1 MTISAK
7 VRRPPAISPTSKR
20 RPLRGGL
27 MALGLALLG
36 TFAVF
41 PFIWMAFTSVRPQED
56 LFQSDN
62 PWTISRFTMEHY
74 RFLLLETEYLRWIAN
89 SAIVATVATMIALVI
104 GTFAAYALGRLNF
117 RGAGAVA
124 LVVFATYLVPPVL
137 LFIPLNTVVRQLR
150 LTNTLW
156 ALIVVYLTFLVPFI
170 AWLLSSYFAGLP
182 KELSEAA
189 RIDGASYLQTM
200 LLVDMPLILPG
211 VVSVF
216 FFAFTLAWQEFL
228 YAFTFLRS
236 SDKYPVS
243 VGVVNE
249 LSVGDVQFWGELM
262 AGALLGSI
270 PIVVLFAFLM
280 DFYVEGLTAGAVK
293 G

>member
-1 MTISAK
+1 MLESS
-7 VRRPPAISPTSKR
+7 SPVWRYGRTA
-20 RPLRGGL
+20 L
-27 MALGLALLG
+27 MFIGFGLLG
-36 TFAVF
+36 IFVLF
-41 PFIWMAFTSVRPQED
+41 PFVWMTFTSVRPQEA
-56 LFQSDN
+56 LFQADH
-62 PWTISRFTMEHY
+62 PFQVEGFGLTWEHY
-74 RFLLLETEYLRWIAN
+74 RFLLFETDYLRWLAN
-89 SAIVATVATMIALVI
+89 SAIVATAATAIALVI
-104 GTFAAYALGRLNF
+104 GTFAAYALGRLEF
-117 RGAGAVA
+117 RGAGAIAVM
-124 LVVFATYLVPPVL
+124 VFATYLVPPVL

-182 KELSEAA
+182 KELAEAA
-189 RIDGASYLQTM
+189 KLDGASYFQTM
-200 LLVDMPLILPG
+200 IQIDMPLVLPG

-236 SDKYPVS
+236 SEKFPVA

-262 AGALLGSI
+262 AGALLGSV

-280 DFYVEGLTAGAVK
+280 DYYVEGLTAGAIK

>member
-1 MTISAK
+1 
-7 VRRPPAISPTSKR
+7 
-20 RPLRGGL
+20 
-27 MALGLALLG
+27 MALGLGVLG

-41 PFIWMAFTSVRPQED
+41 PFIWMVFTSVRPQED
-56 LFQSDN
+56 LFQSGD
-62 PWTISRFTMEHY
+62 PWAFSSFTWEHY
-74 RFLLLETEYLRWIAN
+74 RFLLLETDYFRWLAN
-89 SAIVATVATMIALVI
+89 SAIVAVTSTGLALVV
-104 GTFAAYALGRLNF
+104 GTFAAYALGRLRF
-117 RGAGAVA
+117 RGAGPVA
-124 LVVFATYLVPPVL
+124 LMVFATYLVPPVL

-156 ALIVVYLTFLVPFI
+156 ALVLVYLTFLVPFI

-182 KELSEAA
+182 RELAEAA
-189 RIDGASYLQTM
+189 QIDGANHLQTM

-236 SDKYPVS
+236 SDNYPVS

-280 DFYVEGLTAGAVK
+280 DYYVEGLTAGAVK

>member
-1 MTISAK
+1 MKAK
-7 VRRPPAISPTSKR
+7 LIRLGVLGA
-20 RPLRGGL
+20 GL
-27 MALGLALLG
+27 GVLG

-41 PFIWMAFTSVRPQED
+41 PFVWMVFTSVRPQED
-56 LFQSDN
+56 LFQSND
-62 PWTISRFTMEHY
+62 PWAFSSFTWEHY
-74 RFLLLETEYLRWIAN
+74 VFLLTETDYLRWLAN
-89 SAIVATVATMIALVI
+89 STIVATASTALALGI
-104 GTFAAYALGRLNF
+104 GTLAAYALGRLRF

-137 LFIPLNTVVRQLR
+137 LFIPLNTVVRQLH

-156 ALIVVYLTFLVPFI
+156 ALILVYLTFLVPFI

-182 KELSEAA
+182 RELAEAA
-189 RIDGASYLQTM
+189 QIDGANHFQTM
-200 LLVDMPLILPG
+200 LLVDLPLVLPG

-280 DFYVEGLTAGAVK
+280 DFYIEGLTAGAVK